1 MDTLKFLRRV
11 LPTEGLYCR
20 FTISA
25 NGLAKRNRFYGTVE
39 ELEAAVQESDQ
50 QGQTTYFS
58 ISSFQDGATKR
69 TKLNVHRTRILTLDV
84 DCGETKAYPN
94 WKVGLKHL
102 LKFIT
107 DTKLPKPLIVGSG
120 NGLHVYWILDRDLTP
135 DEWNPLA
142 EALKK
147 ATDENNFEVDRGPTA
162 NISQVLR
169 PVGTHNYKDPTN
181 PKPVKVLVEG
191 GDTTVD
197 TMQKALAYFY
207 VPGSVSSKP
216 KNNGLLDSL
225 SVQQD
230 FPPAIGSLI
239 ADKCQQI
246 NWAVANQEQVPEPIW
261 YALIGVAAFCEN
273 PEDTAKRWSE
283 NHPSYSESETVSKM
297 NHWRSQAT
305 GPTTCAKF
313 ENERP
318 VGCKGCPFAG
328 KIGSPARLGVRYVEA
343 DTSATAPDEVVTEV
357 QIPKPFKRAKNKAGE
372 FIGMMATIDD
382 TDIKIADFDI
392 YPLSYGYDESLG
404 YEVAQFMWDRP
415 HVGWKVLAL
424 RQAYLADGTYRE
436 FVGTIADQGIVLET
450 KRQTEY
456 FQIMLRSYMNEL
468 RKMRTVTNH
477 YSTMGWKDDH
487 TLFVLGDDLYRRD
500 KDGTVTKETIRL
512 TANTTR
518 VGSDMFTTK
527 GDFDTW
533 FKGTTALRKGNL
545 FAHQLSI
552 GLGLAS
558 ILVEFTGLKGVTV
571 SFYGPSGSGKSLAQL
586 MQQSVWGNPE
596 KLHFQS
602 KFTQNAL
609 FGRFG
614 TYGHLPLTVDE
625 ATQMSDKDVGDF
637 LYEVTQ
643 GRDKARL
650 TRTAEERAPREWALI
665 STLST
670 NKPIASKL
678 ISGGFESDAQL
689 ARLLELRVD
698 PSPLF
703 SDATDAGRKL
713 HRLYTENYGWA
724 GRKFLHKVMEIG
736 EQGIR
741 AMVAQAMDDFHKKY
755 GKKFS
760 GVERYWEVAFVLAD
774 LALRLAYQ
782 WGVVDYEPEKCI
794 DWALNQVDDMREAIK
809 ENNVDMFD
817 LVAEYL
823 NEFAA
828 ETVHVLH
835 VPDKNPEPN
844 YTRMPRGTIRVR
856 IDAHRSANSTQ
867 FTSGTL
873 MIDKTHFRQ
882 WFAKKGGNPRELQTR
897 LKLDRADA
905 TPKSGKASLGKNT
918 PISLP
923 QCYVIGIRL
932 SHPRMAGILDE
943 VSKNLEDLTFG
954 ELVSVPKDANL

>member
-1 MDTLKFLRRV
+1 MNTLKFLRRV

-25 NGLAKRNRFYGTVE
+25 NGLAKRNKFYGTLE
-39 ELEAAVQESDQ
+39 ELEAAILESDQ
-50 QGQTTYFS
+50 QGQTTFFS
-58 ISSFQDGATKR
+58 ISSFQEDTRR
-69 TKLNVHRTRILTLDV
+69 TKTNVHKTRVLTLDV
-84 DCGETKAYPN
+84 DCGPTKAYPN
-94 WKVGLKHL
+94 WKEGLKVL
-102 LKFIT
+102 LKFVT
-107 DTKLPKPLIVGSG
+107 DMKLPKPMIVGSG
-120 NGLHVYWILDRDLTP
+120 NGLHVYWVLDQDLTP

-142 EALKK
+142 EAMKK
-147 ATDENNFEVDRGPTA
+147 ATEANDFEVDRGPTA

-181 PKPVKVLVEG
+181 PKDVKLLVDG
-191 GDTTVD
+191 GDTTRD
-197 TMQKALAYFY
+197 AMRKALAYYY

-239 ADKCQQI
+239 AEKCQQI
-246 NWAVANQEQVPEPIW
+246 NWAVENQDKVSEPIW
-261 YALIGVAAFCEN
+261 YAMIGVAAFCEN
-273 PEDTAKRWSE
+273 PEDTAKLWSQG
-283 NHPSYSESETVSKM
+283 HPSYSESETINKL
-297 NHWRSQAT
+297 NHWRSEAS

-318 VGCKGCPFAG
+318 AGCKGCPFAG
-328 KIGSPARLGVRYVEA
+328 KIGSPARLGVRYVEV
-343 DTSATAPDEVVTEV
+343 DTSADAPDDVITDI
-357 QIPKPFKRAKNKAGE
+357 QIPKPFKRTKVG
-372 FIGMMATIDD
+372 IVATVDD
-382 TDIKIADFDI
+382 TDIKVADFDI

-415 HVGWKVLAL
+415 HVGWKVLTL

-468 RKMRTVTNH
+468 RKVRTVTNH

-500 KDGTVTKETIRL
+500 TNGVVSKETIRL
-512 TANTTR
+512 TSTTTR
-518 VGSDMFTTK
+518 VGSDLFTTK

-545 FAHQLSI
+545 NAHQLSI

-586 MQQSVWGNPE
+586 MQQSLWGNPE

-650 TRTAEERAPREWALI
+650 TRTTEERAPREWALI

-678 ISGGFESDAQL
+678 ISGGFETDAQL

-698 PSPLF
+698 PSPIF

-713 HRLYTENYGWA
+713 HRLFTENYGWA

-741 AMVAQAMDDFHKKY
+741 AMVANAMDNFEKKY
-755 GKKFS
+755 GKKFA

-774 LALRLAYQ
+774 LAMRLAHE
-782 WGVVDYEPEKCI
+782 WDIIDYTPEQAI
-794 DWALNQVDDMREAIK
+794 NWALDQVDDMRDAIK
-809 ENNVDMFD
+809 DNQLDMFD

-823 NEFAA
+823 NEVAA
-828 ETVHVLH
+828 ETVRVFH
-835 VPDKNPEPN
+835 VPNKDPEPDYN
-844 YTRMPRGTIRVR
+844 RVPRGTIRAR
-856 IDAHRSANSTQ
+856 IDAHRTATSTKI
-867 FTSGTL
+867 TNGVL
-873 MIDKTHFRQ
+873 LLDKTHFRQ
-882 WFAKKGGNPRELQTR
+882 WFAKKGGNPRELMTR

-923 QCYVIGIRL
+923 QSYVIGIRL
-932 SHPRMAGILDE
+932 THPRMAGILDE
-943 VSKNLEDLTFG
+943 TIKAYDELTFG
-954 ELVSVPKDANL
+954 ELVSVPKDANP